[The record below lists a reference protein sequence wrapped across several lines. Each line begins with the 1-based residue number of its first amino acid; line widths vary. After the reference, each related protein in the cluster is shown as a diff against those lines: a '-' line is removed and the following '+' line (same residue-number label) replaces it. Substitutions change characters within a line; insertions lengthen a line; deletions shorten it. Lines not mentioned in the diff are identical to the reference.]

1 MLKADDF
8 RIDRQEISGWPVS
21 ITSYKIGR
29 TYYCH
34 VDNVDPGATIARVEG
49 ETLDEVMTSALTL
62 AQQRLMSKHNIRE

>member
-8 RIDRQEISGWPVS
+8 RIDRQEVSGWPVN

-34 VDNVDPGATIARVEG
+34 VDNVDPGTTIARVEG
-49 ETLDEVMTSALTL
+49 ETLDEVMQSALNL
-62 AQQRLMSKHNIRE
+62 AQERLISKTHY